1 MEEVSC
7 KVKGNLVGKLSVF
20 REGISDIAKDAV
32 DFDKVAMKSK
42 EEYLS
47 SLIESHVKD
56 RELLLS
62 NLEMADSVDEREKI
76 RMELVQ
82 LRQEEYDNAREYM
95 NSVDEH
101 ANRHREFD
109 LKLVLGFLLAM
120 GVVKYKKNILSA
132 TKKLIV
138 K

>member
-1 MEEVSC
+1 MEEVS

-32 DFDKVAMKSK
+32 DFDKVAVKSK

-56 RELLLS
+56 RVLLLS

-82 LRQEEYDNAREYM
+82 LRQEEYDNAHEYM

-109 LKLVLGFLLAM
+109 LKLVVRITSLHIFCGFTPC
-120 GVVKYKKNILSA
+120 VRNILA
-132 TKKLIV
+132 TTV
-138 K
+138 